1 MVQVQS
7 MLCSQRSEQVQLS
20 HHWRCHWARP
30 RAQSGPRLLVSKTG
44 WSPFLAGPSPIVRA
58 NPGAEGSAGTAPGP
72 RGSTVGSSR
81 GPSHVPDRCPAF
93 LWLQAS
99 PEGGAGD
106 LRSQERPSSGMLV
119 GVVLQKGE
127 ILGCSPYPHRGSQ
140 GTEPHCLPQTTPH
153 PRVSNYLLS
162 PLPAVLPGIPA
173 CIHSPVSCLLQ
184 VGTWPGKR
192 YLARKEEPAD
202 HPDLQASGDQ
212 LNKCDSGGTVVGF
225 LGEAPSEQNLENN
238 GIGEART
245 DLCVPEMASPHP
257 HPTMTPAAGCPA
269 MTLVAR
275 GDAAAWPTLDGLQV
289 GSSEPSC
296 LCRVN
301 VLSLAVRKLA
311 GVKH

>member
-1 MVQVQS
+1 MPIESASCLRKDHLINNSDRGPRTAGPRTAGDSGNVVQVQS

-162 PLPAVLPGIPA
+162 PLPAVRRGGRSRWRRP
-173 CIHSPVSCLLQ
+173 SCGPQ
-184 VGTWPGKR
+184 QT
-192 YLARKEEPAD
+192 
-202 HPDLQASGDQ
+202 
-212 LNKCDSGGTVVGF
+212 
-225 LGEAPSEQNLENN
+225 
-238 GIGEART
+238 
-245 DLCVPEMASPHP
+245 
-257 HPTMTPAAGCPA
+257 
-269 MTLVAR
+269 
-275 GDAAAWPTLDGLQV
+275 
-289 GSSEPSC
+289 GSSGWRPGCAHRSPAPG
-296 LCRVN
+296 RG
-301 VLSLAVRKLA
+301 A
-311 GVKH
+311 